1 MTEQTIN
8 TVDQAD
14 GYAVNFSTFHPEIS
28 LIRPIADLLDQ
39 EVILIDGIVMENYP
53 TPRGLR
59 DTVLCL
65 ACFSRDQYGKDA
77 WFKFMESAVI
87 LSRQVNRW
95 RAAAKFPVKGVM
107 VKEFPSWG
115 HKYKMW
121 FMK

>member
-1 MTEQTIN
+1 MSEQIK
-8 TVDQAD
+8 TVNEAD
-14 GYAVNFSTFHPEIS
+14 GHAVNFSTFHPEIS

-39 EVILIDGIVMENYP
+39 EIIIIDGIVMENYP
-53 TPRGLR
+53 TPRGPR

-77 WFKFMESAVI
+77 WFKFIESAVI
-87 LSRQVNRW
+87 LARQINRW
-95 RAAAKFPVKGVM
+95 KAAKFPVKGVM